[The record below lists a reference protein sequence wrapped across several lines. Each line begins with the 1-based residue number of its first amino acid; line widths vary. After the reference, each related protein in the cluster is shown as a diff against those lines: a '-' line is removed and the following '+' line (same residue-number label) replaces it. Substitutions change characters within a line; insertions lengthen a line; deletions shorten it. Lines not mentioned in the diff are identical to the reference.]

1 MLKSSLAAL
10 AFLTWFP
17 YTKLRERSQ
26 QDISHSRIYFPL
38 VGLLLGLG
46 LVVVER
52 GASLVFAPP
61 LTAALVVVLLLVVT
75 VLASVFKR
83 ENFKPLPGG
92 ACLAL
97 GLWLAWL
104 YGPMI
109 LI

>member
-1 MLKSSLAAL
+1 LLKSPLAAL

-52 GASLVFAPP
+52 GAS
-61 LTAALVVVLLLVVT
+61 
-75 VLASVFKR
+75 
-83 ENFKPLPGG
+83 
-92 ACLAL
+92 
-97 GLWLAWL
+97 
-104 YGPMI
+104 
-109 LI
+109 